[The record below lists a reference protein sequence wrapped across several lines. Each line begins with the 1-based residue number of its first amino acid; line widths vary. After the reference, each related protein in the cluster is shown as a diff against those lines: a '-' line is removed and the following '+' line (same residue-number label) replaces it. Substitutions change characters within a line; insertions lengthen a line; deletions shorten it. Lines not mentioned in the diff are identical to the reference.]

1 MIRLLDIIF
10 SLCCLI
16 LYLPFLLIIILC
28 IPLDS
33 NGGIFFLQS
42 RVGRNGKDFRLIKF
56 RTMVKDAQRAGGL
69 TIGARDARITRAG
82 LFLRKFK
89 LDEVPQLINV
99 LKGDMSLVGPRPE
112 LKRYVE
118 MYSDEQWKILSVRP
132 GMTDFASIEYI
143 RENEILGRSA
153 NPEETYIREVMP
165 HKIDLNLRFIN
176 DPSVKNYL
184 LILWK
189 TACSIFRRSDVTPA

>member
-1 MIRLLDIIF
+1 MIRFLDLLF
-10 SLCCLI
+10 ALTGLLLLSPVL
-16 LYLPFLLIIILC
+16 LLIGVI

-33 NGGIFFLQS
+33 KGPAFFLQS
-42 RVGRNGKDFRLIKF
+42 RVGKHGRDFRLIKF
-56 RTMVKDAQRAGGL
+56 RTMVKDAQQAGGL
-69 TIGARDARITRAG
+69 TVGERDVRITRAG
-82 LFLRKFK
+82 LLLRKFK
-89 LDEVPQLINV
+89 LDEIPQLINV
-99 LKGDMSLVGPRPE
+99 IKGDMSLVGPRPE

-118 MYSDEQWKILSVRP
+118 MYSDEQRKILSVRP

-143 RENEILGRSA
+143 RENEILGQSA
-153 NPEETYIREVMP
+153 HPEETYIREVMP

-189 TACSIFRRSDVTPA
+189 TALGIVRQSDATPA